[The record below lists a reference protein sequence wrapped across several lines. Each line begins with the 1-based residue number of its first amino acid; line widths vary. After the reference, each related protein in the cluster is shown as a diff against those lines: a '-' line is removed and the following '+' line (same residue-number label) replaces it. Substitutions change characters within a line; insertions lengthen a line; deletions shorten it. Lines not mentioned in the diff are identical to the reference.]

1 LAIPDE
7 LAYPRWVG
15 ASATEPRDDDWSALG
30 SRSRSGGP
38 LPTGWFDQAPVTG
51 ALIALNVAVFLVEVG
66 ITRSATDLPTP
77 AALELGACNALAV
90 VGDHR
95 FETLVTACFL
105 HAGILHVGFNMLAL
119 SQAGP
124 LVERAAGS
132 ARLAPMYLLAG
143 ILGNAASVAVG
154 WLTRTGGFTVG
165 ASGAITG
172 VIAAAVVLG
181 YRAQGWRGPVT
192 QAMAKWLGFVLLFG
206 LASNRL
212 GGGRIDNAAHVG
224 GALTGAVVAAL
235 WTHGYR
241 YSAAMTRASIGA
253 STAVLL
259 ASIATVAWRDRTDP
273 FATMMLQDRVD
284 YTQAALN
291 RGNCPGAREGLA
303 AVERLRGTMAH
314 VTSLNVQVEQACG
327 PEGSQ

>member
-1 LAIPDE
+1 
-7 LAYPRWVG
+7 VN
-15 ASATEPRDDDWSALG
+15 ASATDPRDEDWSPP
-30 SRSRSGGP
+30 RSRSGAP
-38 LPTGWFDQAPVTG
+38 LPRGWLDEAPVTR
-51 ALIALNVAVFLVEVG
+51 ALIALNVAVFFVEVG
-66 ITRSATDLPTP
+66 ITHSATDLPTS

-90 VGDHR
+90 LGDHR
-95 FETLVTACFL
+95 FETLLTACFL

-132 ARLAPMYLLAG
+132 ARLGPMYLLAG
-143 ILGNAASVAVG
+143 VVGNAASVAIG
-154 WLTRTGGFTVG
+154 WLTRSGGFTVG

-172 VIAAAVVLG
+172 VIAAALVLG
-181 YRAQGWRGPVT
+181 WRAQGWRGPVT

-206 LASNRL
+206 LASNRF

-224 GALTGAVVAAL
+224 GALTGTVVAAL

-241 YSAAMTRASIGA
+241 YSAAMTRASMGA
-253 STAVLL
+253 TTAALL
-259 ASIATVAWRDRTDP
+259 ACIALVAWRDRTDP

-291 RGNCPGAREGLA
+291 RGDCPRAREGLA
-303 AVERLRGTMAH
+303 AADRLRGTMAH
-314 VTSLNVQVEQACG
+314 VTSLRVQVEGACG
-327 PEGSQ
+327 PEASP